1 MTDHGPTASALD
13 LAAALR
19 ARELSAVELLD
30 ACLAAVDE
38 HNPQLNAIVWRNDD
52 EARAAARA
60 ADERL
65 AAGDAAPFLGVPI
78 PIKDLDHVAGQ
89 PVTYGSNGAPDD
101 IVEEDDLT
109 IAALR
114 RAGFVLCGRSNT
126 PEFGLITAT
135 ENSRFGITRNPW
147 DTDRTPG
154 GSSGGAA
161 AAVAGGM
168 FPIAHASDGGGS
180 IRIPASYC
188 GLVGHKVSRGRMPM
202 KIHAWMGAA
211 VEGVETHTVA
221 DTAAALDAMCGFD
234 PLSWYNAPPL
244 QRPLA
249 DEVGVDVGT
258 LRIGLMTQVPG
269 GLLPI
274 DPECAKAAQEAGALL
289 ADLGHE
295 VTEVEVP
302 TMSEELIEPF
312 VVLTAAGLGDYPTV
326 DWDKTDAHI
335 NYQYGVATK
344 GRGAFDY
351 VAAAGKLE
359 LISRRDVARWG
370 RDFDVLVTPT
380 CAALPPIA
388 GETLKASIA
397 TPNAP
402 VPSVI
407 ASVAFTAF
415 GNVTGLPSIS
425 LPLYWTPDGLPVGV
439 LFTGG
444 PFDDAGVLR
453 LAGQLEEARPWAN
466 RRAVVAGTA

>member
-1 MTDHGPTASALD
+1 MTAFGPTASALD
-13 LAAALR
+13 NAAALR

-38 HNPQLNAIVWRNDD
+38 LNPTLNAIVWRNDD
-52 EARAAARA
+52 EARAQART

-65 AAGDAAPFLGVPI
+65 AADDDAPFLGVPL
-78 PIKDLDHVAGQ
+78 PIKDLNAVEDQ
-89 PVTYGSNGAPDD
+89 PVTFGSGGAPDGVAD
-101 IVEEDDLT
+101 YSDLSVL
-109 IAALR
+109 ALR

-147 DTDRTPG
+147 NTDHTPG

-188 GLVGHKVSRGRMPM
+188 GLVGHKVSRGRMPTLV
-202 KIHAWMGAA
+202 HSWLGAA
-211 VEGVETHTVA
+211 VEGVESRTVA

-234 PLSWYNAPPL
+234 PLWWYNAPAL
-244 QRPLA
+244 KRPFA
-249 DEVGVDVGT
+249 DEVGAEVAP
-258 LRIGLMTQVPG
+258 LRIGLMAQAPG
-269 GLLPI
+269 GALPT
-274 DPECAKAAQEAGALL
+274 DPECVEAARSAAELL
-289 ADLGHE
+289 AELGHD
-295 VTEVEVP
+295 VSEVEVP
-302 TMSEELIEPF
+302 TLSAELIEPF
-312 VVLTAAGLGDYPTV
+312 VVLTAAGLGEYEPI
-326 DWDKTDAHI
+326 DWDRTDAHI
-335 NYQYGVATK
+335 HYQHDVATK

-351 VAAAGKLE
+351 VAAAKRLE
-359 LISRRDVARWG
+359 QISRREVARWG

-380 CAALPPIA
+380 AAGLPPLA
-388 GETLKASIA
+388 GETLKASVA
-397 TPNAP
+397 TPTAP

-425 LPLYWTPDGLPVGV
+425 LPLHWTPDGLPVGV
-439 LFTGG
+439 LLTGP
-444 PFDDAGVLR
+444 PFDDALVLR
-453 LAGQLEEARPWAN
+453 LAAQLEQARPWADK
-466 RRAVVAGTA
+466 RALTAGAA